1 MVGPSFNALAA
12 SVQEADGRL
21 LAHHARLHEYAEE
34 VDLLRGAPAER
45 KLMEAAASEAQG
57 TASSLALQRFGSDV
71 LDNYVLRYLGILAS
85 FTAMLPAVMHGVAP
99 GGGAA
104 DDPTEY
110 AAAGTLPSV
119 IRPYH

>member
-1 MVGPSFNALAA
+1 MRV
-12 SVQEADGRL
+12 
-21 LAHHARLHEYAEE
+21 
-34 VDLLRGAPAER
+34 
-45 KLMEAAASEAQG
+45 
-57 TASSLALQRFGSDV
+57 ASSDRAACVPRLFRQRFGSDV